1 MTIKGKVLVIA
12 GSDPSGGAGLEADQK
27 VLAAHGV
34 YGMTATT
41 ALTAQNTTGVF
52 GIHVTP
58 ADFLRQQIDTVVAD
72 IRPDVV
78 KTGMLASAI
87 TIRTVA
93 QAVKDHSFDRL
104 VLDPVMVSTSGSR
117 LLDEDAIAELRVLVS
132 LSEVITPNEPEAR
145 LLLKELGDD
154 QGKRI
159 ASKEVESVDDLQA
172 LAVSLLRLGPKAVL
186 VKGGHCPFT
195 GERKR
200 AKTEAE
206 KELMVDILVSRSAQ
220 DIETTFIESPYQNR
234 RDTHG
239 TGCSLASAIAAN
251 LAQGLPI
258 SEATRDACNYVEAGI
273 RLAPGL
279 GKGSGPL
286 NHFHS
291 LRALPFSPGRFV
303 PYLLSRPDVAPVWE
317 KFVYHPFV
325 MALGNGTLPLE
336 SFKSYLVQ
344 DYLYLVHFARANA
357 LASYKAKNMN
367 DVAACAAI
375 VTHISHEMRLHLD
388 YCAEFG
394 ISKERIESTEEK
406 KECVAY
412 TRYVLDIGQSEDWLA
427 LQVALAPCL
436 LGYGAVAQMLVG
448 HRDTRREDNIYLKWI
463 ENYVADDY
471 MQAVQAGS
479 G

>member
-1 MTIKGKVLVIA
+1 
-12 GSDPSGGAGLEADQK
+12 
-27 VLAAHGV
+27 
-34 YGMTATT
+34 MTATT

-291 LRALPFSPGRFV
+291 LRALPFSP
-303 PYLLSRPDVAPVWE
+303 YAPSLN
-317 KFVYHPFV
+317 YSPINN
-325 MALGNGTLPLE
+325 LTQN
-336 SFKSYLVQ
+336 
-344 DYLYLVHFARANA
+344 
-357 LASYKAKNMN
+357 YKAWKST
-367 DVAACAAI
+367 DVFI
-375 VTHISHEMRLHLD
+375 FS
-388 YCAEFG
+388 
-394 ISKERIESTEEK
+394 
-406 KECVAY
+406 
-412 TRYVLDIGQSEDWLA
+412 
-427 LQVALAPCL
+427 
-436 LGYGAVAQMLVG
+436 
-448 HRDTRREDNIYLKWI
+448 
-463 ENYVADDY
+463 
-471 MQAVQAGS
+471 
-479 G
+479 